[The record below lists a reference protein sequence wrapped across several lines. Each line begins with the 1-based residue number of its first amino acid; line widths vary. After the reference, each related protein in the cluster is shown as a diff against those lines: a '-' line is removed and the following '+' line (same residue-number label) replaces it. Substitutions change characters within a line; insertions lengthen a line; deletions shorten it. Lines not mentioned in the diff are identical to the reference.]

1 MDIHNNIKYV
11 VAVQPYDP
19 SATGTKTGI
28 VIDRLGFDSVEFVH
42 AVGAIAATAFTATPV
57 IFEGA
62 ATGTL
67 TSVADGDLLGTEVGA
82 RLSGGTTDNKTGKI
96 GYRGTKRYVRMDL
109 IVAGA
114 ATGFHAA
121 ICALGGASKGPQST
135 QAPI

>member
-1 MDIHNNIKYV
+1 MDLHNNVKYV

-28 VIDRLGFDSVEFVH
+28 VIDRSGFDSVEFIH

-57 IFEGA
+57 IFAGS
-62 ATGTL
+62 ATGSL
-67 TSVADGDLLGTEVGA
+67 ASVADGDLIGTETGA
-82 RLSGGTTDNKTGKI
+82 RLAGGTTDNKTGKI
-96 GYRGTKRYVRMDL
+96 GYRGTLRYVRMDL

-121 ICALGGASKGPQST
+121 ICALGGGMKGPQST

>member
-1 MDIHNNIKYV
+1 MDLHNNIKYV

-28 VIDRLGFDSVEFVH
+28 IIDRSGFDSVEFIH

-62 ATGTL
+62 ATGSL
-67 TSVADGDLLGTEVGA
+67 TSVADGDLIGTEVGA
-82 RLSGGTTDNKTGKI
+82 RLAGTAADNKTGKI

-121 ICALGGASKGPQST
+121 VCALGGGIKGPQSSQT
-135 QAPI
+135 V

>member
-62 ATGTL
+62 VTGTL
-67 TSVADGDLLGTEVGA
+67 TSVADGDLIGTEVGA
-82 RLSGGTTDNKTGKI
+82 RLSGGTTDNKTGKV

-114 ATGFHAA
+114 ATGFHAG
-121 ICALGGASKGPQST
+121 ICALGGAAKGPFNT
-135 QAPI
+135 QAPV

>member
-42 AVGAIAATAFTATPV
+42 AVGAIAATNFSATPV
-57 IFEGA
+57 IFEGSV
-62 ATGTL
+62 TGTL
-67 TSVADGDLLGTEVGA
+67 TSVADGDLIGTETLGK
-82 RLSGGTTDNKTGKI
+82 LSGGTCDNKTGKI

-114 ATGFHAA
+114 ATGFHAG
-121 ICALGGASKGPQST
+121 ICALGGAAKGPQST

>member
-19 SATGTKTGI
+19 AATGTKTGI
-28 VIDRLGFDSVEFVH
+28 VIDRQGFDSVEFVH
-42 AVGAIAATAFTATPV
+42 AVGAIAATAFTQTPV

-67 TSVADGDLLGTEVGA
+67 TSVADGDLIGTEAGA

-109 IVAGA
+109 IIAGA
-114 ATGFHAA
+114 ATGFPAG
-121 ICALGGASKGPQST
+121 ICALGGAGKGPQST

>member
-42 AVGAIAATAFTATPV
+42 AVGAISATNFSATPV

-62 ATGTL
+62 VTGTL
-67 TSVADGDLLGTEVGA
+67 TSVADGDLIGTEALA
-82 RLSGGTTDNKTGKI
+82 RLTGGTCDNKTGKI

-114 ATGFHAA
+114 ATGFHAG
-121 ICALGGASKGPQST
+121 ICALGGAAKGPQST
-135 QAPI
+135 QAPV